1 LNSPYFRGMRTLLPL
16 LFVAFSMSLAAQQ
29 TDSLTLRTIY
39 DEALE
44 EGECYENL
52 RSLCKD
58 IGARLSGSAEA
69 EMAVQWGKQLL
80 ESYGFDTRLQETP
93 VPHWER
99 GTLEAGWYVTEDGRI
114 HKMKVLA
121 LGASIGTDGLLSAP
135 GIEARDME
143 HVVELGEVGQL
154 EGKIVFINRPFDQKL
169 INTFKAYGACWPIR
183 GNGAK
188 EAAKYGAKAVIIR
201 SLATPIDD
209 HPHTGG
215 LIYEEGIPKIPGAA
229 ISTQASEELH
239 AAFQEGPVE
248 LRIEMDCRSYPDK
261 QSHNVIA
268 EIKGSEFPDEIIT
281 IGGHLDSWDVG
292 EGAHD
297 DGAGIVHCIE
307 AMRIL
312 HDRNIKLKRTL
323 RVVLYMNEENGT
335 YGAETYADRAIEAGE
350 KHIFAIESDAGGH
363 TPRGFSLDGPPE
375 RLELMQSFQELL
387 YPYGLNEL
395 EAGFGGVDIS
405 RLKNHYEGITLIGFR
420 PDSQRYFNF
429 HHSENDVFENV
440 NKRELELGSASI
452 ASLVY
457 LMDKYW
463 DSEKVNK

>member
-1 LNSPYFRGMRTLLPL
+1 MRHLLSIILSVIL
-16 LFVAFSMSLAAQQ
+16 LQCTAQSQ
-29 TDSLTLRTIY
+29 DSLVIRSIY

-58 IGARLSGSAEA
+58 IGARLTGSAEA

-80 ESYGFDTRLQETP
+80 ESYGFATRLQETP
-93 VPHWER
+93 IPHWER
-99 GTLEAGWYVTEDGRI
+99 GTLEAGWYVTADGSI
-114 HKMKVLA
+114 HKIKVLA
-121 LGASIGTDGLLSAP
+121 LGGSIGTDGMITAE
-135 GIEARDME
+135 GIEARDIA
-143 HVVELGEVGQL
+143 HLKELGEAGQL
-154 EGKIVFINRPFDQKL
+154 KDKIVFINKPFDQKL
-169 INTFKAYGACWPIR
+169 INTFRAYGACWPIR
-183 GNGAK
+183 GHGAK
-188 EAAKYGAKAVIIR
+188 EAARYGAKAVLIR

-209 HPHTGG
+209 HPHTGSMY
-215 LIYEEGIPKIPGAA
+215 YEEGVPKIPGAA

-239 AAFQEGPVE
+239 TAFQEGNVE

-261 QSHNVIA
+261 VSHNVIG
-268 EIKGSEFPDEIIT
+268 EMKGSTYPDEIIT

-312 HDRNIKLKRTL
+312 KGRGIKLKRTL
-323 RVVLYMNEENGT
+323 RVVLYMNEENGA
-335 YGAETYADRAIEAGE
+335 YGAETYADKAIEAGE
-350 KHIFAIESDAGGH
+350 KHVFALESDAGGH

-375 RLELMQSFQELL
+375 KVELMKSFQELL

-395 EAGFGGVDIS
+395 EAGYGGVDIA

-429 HHSENDVFENV
+429 HHSENDIFENV
-440 NKRELELGSASI
+440 NKRELELGAASI
-452 ASLVY
+452 ATMVY
-457 LMDKYW
+457 LMDRYW
-463 DSEKVNK
+463 EKKTILEGGTR